1 MLNDIF
7 SWVNTLLSGNI
18 WIALIGSFSW
28 GILSVLL
35 SPCHLSGIPLII
47 GFINSR
53 GQITM
58 KRTLSLSLIFASG
71 ILITIAVIGLVTAL
85 LGRLMGDV
93 GEYGN
98 YIVAAVFFIMGLY
111 LMDVINLPWDS
122 SGIKAAKNK
131 GVFAALALGLIFGIG
146 LGPCTFAYMAPVLG
160 IVFHTAQTN
169 YFLAVIFLFAFGI
182 GHCSV
187 IVGAGTLAGK
197 VQKYLNWSNDNKSIL
212 WIKRICGVLVIL
224 GGIYLLSVT
233 YYD

>member
-160 IVFHTAQTN
+160 VVFNAAASN
-169 YFLAVIFLFAFGI
+169 LSFALLLLLMFGL
-182 GHCSV
+182 GHCLV
-187 IVGAGTLAGK
+187 ITAAGTLTK
-197 VQKYLNWSNDNKSIL
+197 KLQQYLNWSERSKAAIYV
-212 WIKRICGVLVIL
+212 KRTCGLLVIF
-224 GGIYLLSVT
+224 GGIYMIYT
-233 YYD
+233 TF